1 MKIIV
6 ACKGR
11 SHLLDCC
18 RELQKLGH
26 DVTFYTATPRKNF
39 RKYGLVKGGVSF
51 AEVLAPIILLSI
63 YLPCNF
69 TRAIFSY
76 AIDMLVCLF
85 MRRCDVFIAASPDFT
100 WAMKWSRK
108 RYKSVVILDRGANHV
123 RIFNEMSMM
132 SGQPSM
138 TEWYMKLDENQYKLA
153 DYIAVGSDYV
163 KDCFLARGISQY
175 KLFSNPYGV
184 NFNEFHPTIWTG
196 EFDFIYVGRWSKRKG
211 CNLIIQ
217 ALKGTK
223 YKFIHVGAIDD
234 MAFPDE
240 CNFLHIEPVPQS
252 ELINYYT
259 KAKTF
264 LFPTYDEGFG
274 MVLCQAAACGLHII
288 ASRNCG
294 STTMLRL
301 LGGSFNIQIMNE
313 LTVECLKANILMSE
327 KNINSHIDVSRNQ
340 NTSILNIFSWKSYG
354 ERLNN
359 FLLNVMQCK

>member
-6 ACKGR
+6 ASKGR

-39 RKYGLVKGGVSF
+39 KKYGLVTGGVSF
-51 AEVLAPIILLSI
+51 AEVLSPIILLSI
-63 YLPCNF
+63 YLPSNF
-69 TRAIFSY
+69 TRALFSY
-76 AIDMLVCLF
+76 AIDILVCLF
-85 MRRCDVFIAASPDFT
+85 MRKCDVFIAASPDFT
-100 WAMKWSRK
+100 WAMKRARR
-108 RYKSVVILDRGANHV
+108 RYGSIVILDRGANHV
-123 RIFNEMSMM
+123 RIFNQMSMM

-138 TEWYMKLDENQYKLA
+138 TEWYMKLDENQYQLA
-153 DYIAVGSDYV
+153 DYIAVGCDYV
-163 KDCFLARGISQY
+163 KDCFIKKGIPEY

-184 NFNEFHPTIWTG
+184 SFKEFRPTIWTE
-196 EFDFIYVGRWSKRKG
+196 EFDYIYVGRWSKRKG
-211 CNLIIQ
+211 CNLITQ

-234 MAFPDE
+234 MQFPNE
-240 CNFLHIEPVPQS
+240 NNFLHIEPVPQS
-252 ELINYYT
+252 ELINYYA

-288 ASRNCG
+288 ASKNCG

-301 LGGSFNIQIMNE
+301 LNNYHGIQIMDK
-313 LTVECLKANILMSE
+313 LTVDCLVANIIESE
-327 KNINSHIDVSRNQ
+327 NIIKNHIGELRGQNS
-340 NTSILNIFSWKSYG
+340 SILNIFSWQSYG
-354 ERLNN
+354 ERLNK
-359 FLLNVMQCK
+359 FLLSITSYK